1 MIFNLQGET
10 LLLILRSFLSGVI
23 LGGVYD
29 VFATALKEVPADA
42 KKTTKIIF
50 SCLLFVFDFLFC
62 VCCGA
67 TALLLMYYSN
77 RGFFRS
83 IVLPVMFI
91 GFISFRVSIGVLF
104 RKLLRVVYGLIL
116 RLLKILLIPLKFIKS
131 KLILLYRLTIGKILA
146 KIVLWVR
153 TVRESRRLRTM
164 QAAVQD
170 TPEIQKEEDFVYV
183 GKGAGYKRNGRI
195 KF

>member
-23 LGGVYD
+23 LGALYD
-29 VFATALKEVPADA
+29 IFTTALKDPPADA
-42 KKTTKIIF
+42 KRFIKMIF

-62 VCCGA
+62 LSCGI

-77 RGFFRS
+77 RGFFRA
-83 IVLPVMFI
+83 IVMPIMFV
-91 GFISFRVSIGVLF
+91 GFICFRVSLGRLF
-104 RKLLRVVYGLIL
+104 RKFLRVMYGLIFK
-116 RLLKILLIPLKFIKS
+116 LLKVLLIPLRFLKS
-131 KLILLYRLTIGKILA
+131 KLILLYHLTIGKILA
-146 KIVLWVR
+146 KIVLWVKNAR
-153 TVRESRRLRTM
+153 QARKLRLL
-164 QAAVQD
+164 QAAQ
-170 TPEIQKEEDFVYV
+170 TPEIPKEEDFVHV